1 MGQKAMQSLNNASF
15 SMEDFEKALLEH
27 DYQYAKGQIVTGRAF
42 SYESDGALIDIGG
55 KSPAFLPV
63 EEASVRRVNSVES
76 VLPLQEER
84 NFLIVREQNAEGQV
98 TVSLKALEFK
108 KIWDRLLELQEANQS
123 IQVRVTSTNKGGVT
137 VDALGL
143 RGFIPRSH
151 LVERENLE
159 ALVGQ
164 SLSASFL
171 EVDREKKKV
180 VLSNRLA
187 SRSEKISQLE
197 VGQLISGVV
206 TGMKPFGAFVEF
218 DGTTGLIQITE
229 VSDKYVKA
237 LESVFQIGQPIK
249 AMIVN
254 LDEGRGRI
262 GLSTKVLEN
271 HPGEVLENLAQVI
284 EEAESREERA
294 RKKVLER

>member
-1 MGQKAMQSLNNASF
+1 MDQKAMQSLNNASF
-15 SMEDFEKALLEH
+15 SMEDFEKALLQH

-55 KSPAFLPV
+55 KSPAFLPT
-63 EEASVRRVNSVES
+63 EEASVRRVNTVAS

-84 NFLIVREQNAEGQV
+84 DFLIIREQNAEGQV

-108 KIWDRLLELQEANQS
+108 KIWDRLLELQAANQS
-123 IQVRVTSTNKGGVT
+123 IQVKVTSTNKGGVT

-187 SRSEKISQLE
+187 SRSEKMSQLE
-197 VGQLISGVV
+197 VGQLIAGVV
-206 TGMKPFGAFVEF
+206 TGIKPFGAFVEF

-237 LESVFQIGQPIK
+237 LDSVFPVGQPVK

-254 LDEGRGRI
+254 LDEARGRI

-271 HPGEVLENLAQVI
+271 HSGEVLENLALVM